1 MVAVNFLLAIA
12 SATAVSSHAVDIPQV
27 ETTVGLLHGVINS
40 STPHVAQY
48 LGIPFAEP
56 PLGDL
61 RFKPPQRKSRGKA
74 IFANQTGPSCPQ
86 YLLNKQN
93 APSVYTYDAPWLQP
107 YGAIDEDCLTLNVWT
122 PLKKSKEPL
131 PVLIWVFGGGFYEG
145 GLLTNGFDPS
155 NWIQRT
161 ESHIVVALNY
171 RNNIFGFPNAR
182 GLAETGENVNMGLLD
197 QRLAVEWV
205 RDNIAAFG
213 GDTSRMVMWGQSS
226 GAASCD
232 FYNYAYPDDP
242 IVSGFIL
249 HSGNALA
256 TGVNTDLAHT
266 NFTFVAENFG
276 CIDLSPQEE
285 LKCLQKVHWKKIIDL
300 YETYNLNHST
310 GQLKWTTVIDN
321 ITRFGNYTERTLAG
335 KYSKLPA
342 IEGANANEEAS
353 LITWP
358 GPAGPNMTY
367 IHEESLSVH
376 ICPAVYHTSLRYQ
389 GDSLTFFYFNEANF
403 TNISPR
409 PWEGAY
415 HTSELPLLFG
425 TWEDYGG
432 PGTSFEAAV
441 SAHWQDLYLEFMQD
455 PVHGLPRYGWPAYSP
470 NGSAKLMGADG
481 RIFQLMDMTVLQ
493 DECAGIPETY
503 D

>member
-1 MVAVNFLLAIA
+1 MIMVFMNFLLTLA
-12 SATAVSSHAVDIPQV
+12 SATAVSSHAVDILQL
-27 ETTVGLLHGVINS
+27 ETTIGSVYGIINS

-56 PLGDL
+56 SLGDV
-61 RFKPPQRKSRGKA
+61 RFKPPQQKSRGQA
-74 IFANQTGPSCPQ
+74 IFANKTGPSCPQ
-86 YLLNKQN
+86 HLLNKQN
-93 APSVYTYDAPWLQP
+93 APSVYTYDAPCLQP

-145 GLLTNGFDPS
+145 GLLTNGFDSS

-161 ESHIVVALNY
+161 ESHTVVALNY
-171 RNNIFGFPNAR
+171 RNNIFAIG
-182 GLAETGENVNMGLLD
+182 
-197 QRLAVEWV
+197 VEWV

-213 GDTSRMVMWGQSS
+213 GDTLRMVMWGQSS

-249 HSGNALA
+249 HPGNALD
-256 TGVNTDLAHT
+256 TGVNNDLTHT
-266 NFTFVAENFG
+266 NFTFIAEYFG
-276 CIDLSPQEE
+276 RVDLSR
-285 LKCLQKVHWKKIIDL
+285 CLQKVHWKNIIDL
-300 YETYNLNHST
+300 YESYNLNHST

-321 ITRFGNYTERTLAG
+321 IAKFENHTKRTLAG
-335 KYSKLPA
+335 KYS
-342 IEGANANEEAS
+342 ANANEEAS

-367 IHEESLSVH
+367 IHIESLSVH
-376 ICPAVYHTSLRYQ
+376 ICPAVHHTSLSYQ
-389 GDSLTFFYFNEANF
+389 GESLTLFYSNEANF
-403 TNISPR
+403 SNISPR
-409 PWEGAY
+409 SWEGAY

-441 SAHWQDLYLEFMQD
+441 SAHWQDLYLEFMKD

-470 NGSAKLMGADG
+470 NGSATLMGEKG
-481 RIFQLMDMTVLQ
+481 RVLQLMNITVLQ
-493 DECAGIPETY
+493 DGCAGIPETY